1 MRIGAENTDLSLL
14 FDRCRKGDSVAWGRL
29 VERFSDYVYSIPKR
43 YGLNEDDSADIH
55 QQSFQALYGSL
66 DKLGSAHAIPKW
78 LAVTAARLSL
88 RLIRFKGGRAE
99 EYSDL
104 DELVAD
110 EEQSAEESAVQADQ
124 ARVLREA
131 VDRLGGR
138 CSPLLTKLYLAGEA
152 SYEEVSG
159 ELGIPLGAL
168 GPTRARCLQKLRE
181 LLTKEGF
188 F

>member
-1 MRIGAENTDLSLL
+1 MRIGTENTDLSLL

-29 VERFSDYVYSIPKR
+29 VDRFSDYVYSIPKR
-43 YGLNEDDSADIH
+43 YGLNEDDCADIH
-55 QQSFQALYGSL
+55 QQSFQALYGNL

-78 LAVTAARLSL
+78 MAVTAARLSL
-88 RLIRFKGGRAE
+88 RLIRTRGGRVE

-110 EEQSAEESAVQADQ
+110 EERSAEENAVQADQ

-131 VDRLGGR
+131 VERLGGR
-138 CSPLLTKLYLAGEA
+138 CAPLLNLLYLSGET
-152 SYEEVSG
+152 SYDEVSA
-159 ELGIPLGAL
+159 ELGIPVGAL